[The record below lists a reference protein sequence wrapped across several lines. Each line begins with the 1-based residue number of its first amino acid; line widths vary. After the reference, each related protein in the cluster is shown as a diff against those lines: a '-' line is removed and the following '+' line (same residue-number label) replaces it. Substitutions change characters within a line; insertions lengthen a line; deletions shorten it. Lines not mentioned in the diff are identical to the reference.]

1 MRKTFDRDTIVR
13 GVISLA
19 VFVVLFLL
27 IKRLSGVLLPFLV
40 SFVIAYMLAPI
51 VDFFQHK
58 CRLKNRVLSVIVTL
72 VLAVGILVGAVA
84 ALTPAISR
92 QMTTLSES
100 AKEFATN
107 FDSSKYLPERMSEQ
121 LNELVSN
128 LDFNEL
134 LSNPDIQQA
143 IKSLVPKLG
152 SWISSGISTLA
163 GLAVVFICLLY
174 IIFLLIDYEKISQN
188 WANYVPERYRHK
200 VQTLMSDLDKHMNGY
215 FRGQAL
221 IAFCVGILFA
231 IGFQIIGLP
240 MGIAM
245 GLIIGV
251 FNLIPY
257 MQALGIPP
265 CILLGLIQSAETGR
279 PVWVIAL
286 CITAVFVVVQSIQ
299 DLVLTPKIMGNVT
312 GMGPAMILLCLSIW
326 GSLLGIVG
334 MIIALPITT
343 LLISYYKRFILH
355 IDDNQ
360 TDMKENMKEI
370 PTPPAETETQTK
382 AEAEAEAEA
391 AHTESEDNEKA
402 DALEVFSNVLNDIP
416 DCGCSEHK

>member
-1 MRKTFDRDTIVR
+1 MKQTFDRDTIIR
-13 GVISLA
+13 GIISLT
-19 VFVVLFLL
+19 VFVALFLL

-58 CRLKNRVLSVIVTL
+58 CRLKNRIVSVIVTL
-72 VLAVGILVGAVA
+72 TLAIGLVVGAVA
-84 ALTPAISR
+84 ALTPAINR
-92 QMTTLSES
+92 EMTTLSES
-100 AKEFATN
+100 AKEFAMN
-107 FDSSKYLPERMSEQ
+107 FNANKYLPDQLSE
-121 LNELVSN
+121 ELTDFVSN
-128 LDFNEL
+128 MDFNAI
-134 LSNPDIQQA
+134 LSNPDIQQT
-143 IKSLVPKLG
+143 IKNLVPKLG
-152 SWISSGISTLA
+152 SWISSGLSTLA
-163 GLAVVFICLLY
+163 GLAVVFVCLLY
-174 IIFLLIDYEKISQN
+174 IIFLLIDYEKISKN

-200 VQTLMSDLDKHMNGY
+200 VQALMSDLDKHMNGY

-221 IAFCVGILFA
+221 IAFIVGILFA

-279 PVWVIAL
+279 PVWVIGL
-286 CITAVFVVVQSIQ
+286 CITAVFVIVQSIQ

-343 LLISYYKRFILH
+343 LLVSYYKRFVLH

-360 TDMKENMKEI
+360 ADTTSVP
-370 PTPPAETETQTK
+370 PTPEDTEGKDNTET
-382 AEAEAEAEA
+382 
-391 AHTESEDNEKA
+391 
-402 DALEVFSNVLNDIP
+402 DAVEVFTSALNDIP
-416 DCGCSEHK
+416 DCGCVDNK